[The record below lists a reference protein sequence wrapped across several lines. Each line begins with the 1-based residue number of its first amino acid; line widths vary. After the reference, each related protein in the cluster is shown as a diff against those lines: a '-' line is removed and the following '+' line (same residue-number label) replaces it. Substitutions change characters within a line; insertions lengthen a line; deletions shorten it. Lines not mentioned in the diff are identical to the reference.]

1 MPDKSLEFLRIN
13 HFKHLS
19 YFQFAN
25 SNWINIP
32 YLFVTKVF
40 NLTSSKDL
48 RERKV
53 ERLPNHGIF
62 VKLTLLLK
70 RLIVISLLSLCCCK
84 TDLCGLLKK
93 ERACETSFSFLTLEN
108 NLGDRADH
116 FSSSVFWIEKCKEDL
131 T

>member
-1 MPDKSLEFLRIN
+1 MPEKSLEFLRIN
-13 HFKHLS
+13 DFKHLS

-32 YLFVTKVF
+32 YLFVAKVF

-48 RERKV
+48 KERKV

-62 VKLTLLLK
+62 GTLTLLLN
-70 RLIVISLLSLCCCK
+70 RLIVTSLLSLCYCK
-84 TDLCGLLKK
+84 TALCGLLRK

-108 NLGDRADH
+108 NLGKRADH
-116 FSSSVFWIEKCKEDL
+116 FSSSIFLD
-131 T
+131 